1 MRIWLYHHPE
11 IRNFANKKLK
21 KGVAMNASEMGS
33 SDWWLVVLSM
43 PMEEAL
49 YELHRY
55 KSLLLEA
62 SIGNSVYKESA
73 KKLTRVNDE
82 IKIRNRRLNDC
93 QWREVCKKILSPEL
107 FDEVHVQ
114 VCIIQDGLKV
124 VA

>member
-1 MRIWLYHHPE
+1 
-11 IRNFANKKLK
+11 
-21 KGVAMNASEMGS
+21 MNASEMGS
-33 SDWWLVVLSM
+33 PDWWLVVLSM

-82 IKIRNRRLNDC
+82 IKIRNRRLSDGL
-93 QWREVCKKILSPEL
+93 WREVCKKILLPESY
-107 FDEVHVQ
+107 DEIALQ
-114 VCIIQDGLKV
+114 VRIIQDELKV
-124 VA
+124 TA